1 MSLNVSWITENE
13 LERYSIKENLN
24 IFENLSFHLH
34 YSLTILLTLTA
45 KSQVTSQ
52 AEKKW
57 GLIYLHQDIVILL
70 YCCFK
75 RKTEKKKNMIVL

>member
-1 MSLNVSWITENE
+1 MSVNVSWITENE

-34 YSLTILLTLTA
+34 YFLIILLTLTA

-52 AEKKW
+52 AEKN
-57 GLIYLHQDIVILL
+57 GV
-70 YCCFK
+70 
-75 RKTEKKKNMIVL
+75 

>member
-24 IFENLSFHLH
+24 IFENLSLHLH
-34 YSLTILLTLTA
+34 YFLTILLTLTA

-52 AEKKW
+52 AEKN
-57 GLIYLHQDIVILL
+57 GV
-70 YCCFK
+70 
-75 RKTEKKKNMIVL
+75 